1 MELVGRFDEI
11 DTINNIINSSKS
23 ELCAIAGRR
32 RVGKTFFIDETLKGY
47 IFFRY
52 TGKYKS
58 TQKMQLEEFSRE
70 IGGQFKLDEK
80 NAFRTW
86 FDAFELLEREILK
99 SRIRKKKVIVL
110 DEFPWM
116 ATKNSSFLAAFSD
129 FWTWSSKR
137 KDLLVVIC
145 GSAAS
150 WMVKNIFRSKGSLY
164 NRVTSRIEIQPFT
177 LKETALFFK
186 KKNIDLKQDSII
198 KLYMVMG
205 GIPFYLDQVRK
216 GESAD
221 QAIDRLFFPKSG
233 ILRLEYKELF
243 SSLFDNAEPFEKIAG
258 ILSDHRHGLSR
269 NELLKKSKSK
279 SGGNFTKIIDELET
293 SGFITGYVPFGK
305 TLKDAVFKLTDPYT
319 LFYLKYVVN
328 SSKRS
333 KSIWQAL
340 TQTPSWLSW
349 SGLAFENLC
358 LLHIDQI
365 KKQLK
370 IEGIFTSESIW
381 YHKGNDEMFG
391 AQIDLVIDRADKII
405 NICEVKYAGL
415 PFAIDNN
422 YHQAL
427 QKKLTAFQYFTKTR
441 KTLFLTMITANG
453 MVKNKYSLELVQNE
467 IEVGSFF

>member
-23 ELCAIAGRR
+23 ELCAITGRR

-58 TQKMQLEEFSRE
+58 TQKVQLEEFSRE

-80 NAFRTW
+80 NVFRTW
-86 FDAFELLEREILK
+86 FDAFELLKREILK

-129 FWTWSSKR
+129 FWTWASKR

-150 WMVKNIFRSKGSLY
+150 WMVNNIFRSKGSLY

-340 TQTPSWLSW
+340 SQTPSWLSW

-358 LLHIDQI
+358 LLHIDEI

-405 NICEVKYAGL
+405 NICEIKYAGL

-427 QKKLTAFQYFTKTR
+427 QKKLAAFQYFTKTR

-467 IEVGSFF
+467 VEVGSFF